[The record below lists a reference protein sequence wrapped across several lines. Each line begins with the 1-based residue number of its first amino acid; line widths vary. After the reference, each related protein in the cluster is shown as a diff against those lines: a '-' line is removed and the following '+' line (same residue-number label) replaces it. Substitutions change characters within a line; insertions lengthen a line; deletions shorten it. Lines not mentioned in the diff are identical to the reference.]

1 MATIAAIETALVEIM
16 HCVGNLAMCDG
27 DGWLVTTGAPFHLGN
42 DAREAVDDT
51 VEDLLAL
58 VAFVVDNTHHIEL
71 LIATAWSSRQFGNKR
86 KITNLTSPR
95 RGALSKQL

>member
-42 DAREAVDDT
+42 DAREAVDDA
-51 VEDLLAL
+51 VEGLLTLLAF
-58 VAFVVDNTHHIEL
+58 AVDDARSIEL
-71 LIATAWSSRQFGNKR
+71 LAAFV
-86 KITNLTSPR
+86 
-95 RGALSKQL
+95 